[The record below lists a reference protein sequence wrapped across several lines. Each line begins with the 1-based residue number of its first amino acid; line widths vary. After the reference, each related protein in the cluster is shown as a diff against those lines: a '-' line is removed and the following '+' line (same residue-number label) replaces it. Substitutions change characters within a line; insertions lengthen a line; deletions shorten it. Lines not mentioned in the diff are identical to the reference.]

1 MLLNGFNAPGFLLVI
16 LGFLLNG
23 YHTMVM
29 DKSSG
34 FSAEHQ
40 KSDSFNLEITDR
52 YAFRSAEDD
61 RTHIAFVIAEDEYNA
76 HLTLPAFA
84 KNHLSKGENFTFNFI
99 QSDEP
104 EIHGMKQIRDADL
117 VILYVRRR
125 HPPESQLNW
134 LRGYLEAGKP
144 LIALRTSSHAFET
157 WVEFDPEVLGGNY
170 TGHHGNHPPEDP
182 ATFVQIDPEMK
193 SHSILRGLPEEPVRV
208 ASWLYKTRPLADDVV
223 PLMYG
228 RIGDSSEYEP
238 VTWIREYKDA
248 KIFYTSL
255 GHPQDFENP
264 VFIRLLKN
272 AIQWATHNTEIQ

>member
-1 MLLNGFNAPGFLLVI
+1 MLCNGFNAPGFLLVI
-16 LGFLLNG
+16 LGLLLNG
-23 YHTMVM
+23 YHTRVMV
-29 DKSSG
+29 KSSG
-34 FSAEHQ
+34 FSTGHQ
-40 KSDSFNLEITDR
+40 KSESYNLEITD
-52 YAFRSAEDD
+52 RSAEDD
-61 RTHIAFVIAEDEYNA
+61 RTHIAFVIAEDEYDA

-84 KNHLSKGENFTFNFI
+84 ENHLGTDENFTFNFI

-104 EIHGMKQIRDADL
+104 EIPGMKQIRDADL

-125 HPPESQLNW
+125 HPPESQLHW
-134 LRGYLEAGKP
+134 LREYLEAGKP

-182 ATFVQIDPEMK
+182 ATFVQVDPEMT
-193 SHSILRGLPEEPVRV
+193 SHPILTGLPEEPVQV

-223 PLMYG
+223 PLMRG
-228 RIGDSSEYEP
+228 RVGESSEYEP
-238 VTWIREYKDA
+238 VTWIREFGDA

-272 AIQWATHNTEIQ
+272 AIQWATHHAETQ